1 MSTKK
6 ITITGKVQGVF
17 FRKTAKQ
24 QADMMGILGSVQN
37 LPDGS
42 VLIYAYGDAEPLQR
56 FIDWCKQGSPGS
68 SVTAVTVTD
77 VPEAAEYRWFEI
89 RG

>member
-6 ITITGKVQGVF
+6 IIVTGKVQGVF

-24 QADMMGILGSVQN
+24 QADTMGILGSIQN
-37 LPDGS
+37 RPDGS

-56 FIDWCKQGSPGS
+56 FIDWCRQGSEGAT
-68 SVTAVTVTD
+68 VTDVIVTD
-77 VPEAAEYRWFEI
+77 VPETEEYRWFEI
-89 RG
+89 LG

>member
-6 ITITGKVQGVF
+6 IIVTGKVQGVF

-24 QADMMGILGSVQN
+24 QADNMGILGSAQN
-37 LPDGS
+37 LPDGT

-56 FIDWCKQGSPGS
+56 FIEWCKQGSPGAQ
-68 SVTAVTVTD
+68 V
-77 VPEAAEYRWFEI
+77 EI
-89 RG
+89 GRAHV

>member
-6 ITITGKVQGVF
+6 IIVTGKVQGVF

-24 QADMMGILGSVQN
+24 QADNMGILGSAQN
-37 LPDGS
+37 LPDGT

-56 FIDWCKQGSPGS
+56 FIEWCKQGSPGAQ
-68 SVTAVTVTD
+68 VAQVMVTD
-77 VPEAAEYRWFEI
+77 VPETEEYRWFEI
-89 RG
+89 LG

>member
-6 ITITGKVQGVF
+6 IIVTGKVQGVF

-24 QADMMGILGSVQN
+24 QADTMGILGSIEN
-37 LPDGS
+37 RPDGS

-56 FIDWCKQGSPGS
+56 FIEWCKQGSEGAK
-68 SVTAVTVTD
+68 VAQVIATD
-77 VPEAAEYRWFEI
+77 IAETKEYRWFEI
-89 RG
+89 IG

>member
-6 ITITGKVQGVF
+6 IIVTGKVQGVF

-24 QADMMGILGSVQN
+24 QADTMGILGSIQN
-37 LPDGS
+37 RLDGS

-56 FIDWCKQGSPGS
+56 FIDWCRQGSEGAT
-68 SVTAVTVTD
+68 VTDVIVTD
-77 VPEAAEYRWFEI
+77 VPETEEYRWFEI
-89 RG
+89 LG

>member
-6 ITITGKVQGVF
+6 IIVTGAVQGVF

-24 QADMMGILGSVQN
+24 QADIMGILGSAQN
-37 LPDGS
+37 QSDGS

-56 FIDWCKQGSPGS
+56 FIDWCRQGPAGAK
-68 SVTAVTVTD
+68 VENVTVTD
-77 VPEAAEYRWFEI
+77 VPETEEYRWFEI
-89 RG
+89 LG

>member
-6 ITITGKVQGVF
+6 IIVTGKVQGVF

-24 QADMMGILGSVQN
+24 QADMMGILGSIQN
-37 LPDGS
+37 QPDGS

-56 FIDWCKQGSPGS
+56 FLDWCKQGSEGAT
-68 SVTAVTVTD
+68 VTDVTVTD
-77 VPEAAEYRWFEI
+77 VPETEEYRWFEI
-89 RG
+89 LG